1 MSLQINFYFP
11 VLYLLKWYLVKTA
24 RSRDRVSRGSVG
36 DTMVVT
42 KDKDIF
48 EFRASSTVTAA
59 AKQFKDKV

>member
-1 MSLQINFYFP
+1 